1 MKRDVV
7 TGLYDYYD
15 YYDYYYYTQ
24 LACPPSPPPL
34 QEADAE
40 LAKT

>member
-7 TGLYDYYD
+7 TGLYD
-15 YYDYYYYTQ
+15 DYYYIQ
-24 LACPPSPPPL
+24 LACPPSPPL